1 MKIGFI
7 GCGNMG
13 GALALAVSRCADA
26 RLLLCDTDPCKAAAL
41 SLATG
46 GEIATINEVAAECDY
61 IFLGVKPIGCATV
74 LGAIKDLL
82 LSNTGCVLISMMAG
96 VGISKIES
104 FLDSKPPVI
113 RIMPNTPVSVGCG
126 MTVYSANAM
135 VSDKIRA
142 EFSDMMK
149 ESGMLYELPEDKIDA
164 ACAVMGCGPAFA
176 YKFAAA
182 LAEGGTEAGLE
193 ANEALLFAAQ
203 MMKGAAQMLLCS
215 EKTPER
221 LCSDVCSP
229 GGSTIEGVKTLDGND
244 FGRITK
250 SAVAASFARTKELG
264 K

>member
-1 MKIGFI
+1 MTIGFI

-13 GALALAVSRCADA
+13 GALALAVSRSSEAK
-26 RLLLCDTDPCKAAAL
+26 LLLCDTDPSKAAAL

-46 GEIATINEVAAECDY
+46 GKIATINEVAEKSDY
-61 IFLGVKPIGCATV
+61 VFIGVKPIGCASV
-74 LGAIKDLL
+74 LGTIKNAIF
-82 LSNTGCVLISMMAG
+82 SNTGCVLISMMAG
-96 VGISKIES
+96 VTISKIES
-104 FLDSKPPVI
+104 FFDSKPPVI

-135 VSDKIRA
+135 VSDKMRA
-142 EFSDMMK
+142 EFSEMMK

-164 ACAVMGCGPAFA
+164 ACSVMGCGPAFA

-182 LAEGGTEAGLE
+182 LAEGGVEAGLDEDE
-193 ANEALLFAAQ
+193 AILFAAQ
-203 MMKGAAQMLLCS
+203 MMKGAAQMLLRTD
-215 EKTPER
+215 KTPER

-229 GGSTIEGVKTLDGND
+229 GGSTIEGVKVLDKKN
-244 FGRITK
+244 FGEITR